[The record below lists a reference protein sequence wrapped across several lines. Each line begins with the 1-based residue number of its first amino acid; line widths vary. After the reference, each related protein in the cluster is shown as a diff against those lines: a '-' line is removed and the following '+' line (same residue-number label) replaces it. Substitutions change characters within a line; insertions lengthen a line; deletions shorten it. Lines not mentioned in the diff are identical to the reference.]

1 MSIPAV
7 ALWYGMSIGAAGLF
21 VAAAISIADRERIA
35 GRVRPTVPTDAV
47 VIEPKDRAHGRL
59 DSRVQSRGW
68 PWSFRSYATA
78 HGCGVLIGLPLGYRF
93 AGPVGALGGAMGISL
108 VLESWLAR
116 RRARIRE
123 QADDQ
128 FRDVLTAL
136 AAATR
141 AGLSLRRGLTEA
153 ERDAEPPLRQTL
165 QGALH
170 RIEVGEPIDEALED
184 LASGSSDARL
194 VTTLLAVHR
203 RTGGDLPS
211 MLDEVTDIVGRRTE
225 TRRQARALSAQAR
238 ASGAVLAVLP
248 VAFVGLLSGTS
259 GSGLGAFYRTATG
272 SMLLLGGLALQA
284 VGFFWLRRIARAGGA
299 A

>member
-1 MSIPAV
+1 VIIPAA
-7 ALWYGMSIGAAGLF
+7 ALWYGLAIGTAGLF
-21 VAAAISIADRERIA
+21 VVAAINIAERERMIRRVAPIA
-35 GRVRPTVPTDAV
+35 PTGGAVTHRKVGGR
-47 VIEPKDRAHGRL
+47 GRL
-59 DSRVQSRGW
+59 DGRIRSRGW
-68 PWSFRSYATA
+68 PWSFRSYAAA
-78 HGCGVLIGLPLGYRF
+78 HGSGLVIGLPLGYRF
-93 AGPVGALGGAMGISL
+93 AGPVGAFGAAVGTSL
-108 VLESWLAR
+108 VLESWLSR
-116 RRARIRE
+116 RRAKVRE

-153 ERDAEPPLRQTL
+153 ARDAEPPIRGTL
-165 QGALH
+165 QEALR
-170 RIEVGEPIDEALED
+170 RIEVGEPIEEALED

-194 VTTLLAVHR
+194 VTTLIAVHR

-211 MLDEVTDIVGRRTE
+211 MLDEVADIVGRRTE

-238 ASGAVLAVLP
+238 ASGAVLAILP

-272 SMLLLGGLALQA
+272 SMLLLVGLVLQG